1 MKNLDYGT
9 ISHLIEDL
17 EETFDISR
25 NSRSDI
31 VSILTL
37 MKQDHEQSQP
47 CRSIHEPIPH
57 RRFEIEGEAFMI
69 AP

>member
-25 NSRSDI
+25 NSGSDI

-37 MKQDHEQSQP
+37 MKQDHKQCQP
-47 CRSIHEPIPH
+47 RKSIHEPIPH
-57 RRFEIEGEAFMI
+57 H
-69 AP
+69 

>member
-37 MKQDHEQSQP
+37 MKQDYEQSQP
-47 CRSIHEPIPH
+47 
-57 RRFEIEGEAFMI
+57 
-69 AP
+69 